1 MITAR
6 GLTKRY
12 GACRALDAVTFT
24 APDGAI
30 TGLLGANGAG
40 KTTTFRILSGLL
52 RADHGDVRL
61 AGREGRPAT
70 LGVLPHAHGVYGR
83 LTVREHIRYFAEL
96 RGALPGRLDERVAQL
111 IDQLGLGGAADVPAR
126 TLSEGQRVKLLLAGA
141 IVHEPDNLI
150 LDEPTSGLDVVS
162 TRALHARLRS
172 LRDRGACVL
181 FSSHVMSEV
190 ASLCDTVVML
200 VDGVVAAAGAP
211 AALLA
216 RYGAGSL
223 DDLFVSLTAPG
234 SVEGGR

>member
-1 MITAR
+1 MIAAR

-12 GACRALDAVTFT
+12 GARRALDAVTFT

-52 RADHGDVRL
+52 RADSGDVRL
-61 AGREGRPAT
+61 AGRDDRTAT
-70 LGVLPHAHGVYGR
+70 LGVLPHSHGVYGR
-83 LTVREHIRYFAEL
+83 LTVREHVRYFAEL
-96 RGALPGRLDERVAQL
+96 RGVPPGQLGQRVAEL
-111 IDQLGLGGAADVPAR
+111 IDQLGLDAAADAPAR

-141 IVHEPDNLI
+141 MVHEPDNLI

-162 TRALHARLRS
+162 TRALHARLRA

-200 VDGVVAAAGAP
+200 VDGVVAAAGTP
-211 AALLA
+211 SALLA

-223 DDLFVSLTAPG
+223 DDLFVSLSADGP
-234 SVEGGR
+234 VDGGC